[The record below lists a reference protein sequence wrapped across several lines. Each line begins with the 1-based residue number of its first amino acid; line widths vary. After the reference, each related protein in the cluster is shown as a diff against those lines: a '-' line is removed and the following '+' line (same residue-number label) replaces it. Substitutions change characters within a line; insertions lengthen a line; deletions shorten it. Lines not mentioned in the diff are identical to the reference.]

1 MNMAASVRVWRD
13 FMNCSGRREKLLLG
27 LSIFLDVFLYV
38 CFFGGMAIL
47 RGGSDMGGYMLSVA
61 FLGGAFIG
69 GLSALLKLAVIVSGF
84 RKGRE
89 RNQKLLIIAASSLAC
104 LSVIGAFMGGIYYIG
119 KVMSTVG

>member
-13 FMNCSGRREKLLLG
+13 FMNCSGQREKLLLG

-38 CFFGGMAIL
+38 CFFCGMAIL
-47 RGGSDMGGYMLSVA
+47 IGGSDMGGYMLSVA

-69 GLSALLKLAVIVSGF
+69 GLSALLKLAVIVSGVC
-84 RKGRE
+84 KGRE
-89 RNQKLLIIAASSLAC
+89 QNQELLIIAASSLAC